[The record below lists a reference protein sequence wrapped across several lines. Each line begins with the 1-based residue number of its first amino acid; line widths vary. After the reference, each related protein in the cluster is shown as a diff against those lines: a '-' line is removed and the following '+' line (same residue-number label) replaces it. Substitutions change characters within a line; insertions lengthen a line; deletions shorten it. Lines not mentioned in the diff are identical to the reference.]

1 MSRLAAALLVLLLG
15 FVAAAQAHE
24 VRPAYLELQERSPG
38 HYSLLWRTP
47 VFSGMR
53 LPIAL
58 KLPDSVREVGEPIVA
73 ELPGSRVERR
83 VIEAGAGGL
92 AGKRIEFPGLEASI
106 TDVLVRIELFDGT
119 RTVTLVRGSQPW
131 IEIAAPAGKIS
142 VAGAFLKQ
150 GIEHILGGYDHLLF
164 VLALM
169 LIVRST
175 GVLLWTIT
183 AFTVAHSITLAL
195 ATLGIVRVPGPPVE
209 AAIALSILLLA
220 AEILRVRRGEQSL
233 TSRWPWVVAFSF
245 GLLHGF
251 GFAGAL
257 AEIGLPKGDVPL
269 ALFAFNAGV
278 EIGQLV
284 FIAAVLAVLALARR
298 LPLPRPFVQH
308 ALPVAT
314 YAIGTLAAFWFVERL
329 SSFWA

>member
-1 MSRLAAALLVLLLG
+1 MIRFAAALLLSLVGL
-15 FVAAAQAHE
+15 VSAAQAHE
-24 VRPAYLELQERSPG
+24 VRPAYLEIQERVPG
-38 HYSLLWRTP
+38 HYALLWRTP

-58 KLPDSVREVGEPIVA
+58 KLPDGMREVGEPVVA

-92 AGKRIEFPGLEASI
+92 IGNRIEFPGLEASI
-106 TDVLVRIELFDGT
+106 TDVLVRVALLDGT
-119 RTVTLVRGSQPW
+119 RTVTLVRASQPW
-131 IEIAAPAGKIS
+131 IEIAPPAGKIS
-142 VAGAFLKQ
+142 IAGAFLKQ

-195 ATLGIVRVPGPPVE
+195 ATLGVVRVPGPPVE

-220 AEILRVRRGEQSL
+220 GEILRVRRGQQSL
-233 TSRWPWVVAFSF
+233 TAKWPWVVAFSF

-257 AEIGLPKGDVPL
+257 TAIGLPQGDVPL
-269 ALFAFNAGV
+269 ALLAFNAGV
-278 EIGQLV
+278 EIGQLM
-284 FIAAVLAVLALARR
+284 FIAAVLGVLALARR
-298 LPLPRPFVQH
+298 VPLRRPVVQH

-314 YAIGTLAAFWFVERL
+314 YVIGTLAAFWFMERL
-329 SSFWA
+329 SGFWA